1 MPITAG
7 FFVPHPPLII
17 PAVGMGKERGINA
30 TVDSYNKIA
39 AQIKKLSPETIVF
52 ITPHS
57 VMYSDYIHISPGAR
71 ATGSFARF
79 GAPQA
84 SYETV
89 YDTEF
94 IDDLVKIF
102 NSDNIKAG
110 TDGER
115 DASLD
120 HGTLI
125 PIHFINEQYTVYKS
139 VRISI
144 SGLSFAEHF
153 KTGEAIRKAS
163 GEKNIVIIASGDLS
177 HKLTD
182 DGPYGYVKEG
192 PEFDSKIVEIVKS
205 GDLKKTL
212 ELSASFTEKAA
223 ECGLRSLIMMAGAL
237 GCSYTSELLSYE
249 GPFGVGYLTAAFC
262 PVDPYVRLA
271 RNTLE
276 GLVKTKKIP
285 LSPIDLPDEMTT
297 NRAGVFVSIKK
308 FGELRGCIG
317 TIAPTQKN
325 IAEEIIANAVSSGTK
340 DPRFHP
346 VAEDDLPDLDYSVDV
361 LAPPE
366 PISSFN
372 ELDVKKYGVIVTN
385 GYRRGLLLP
394 NLDGVDTV
402 AEQVDIALRKAG
414 INPREKYQMER
425 FEVTRHK

>member
-1 MPITAG
+1 
-7 FFVPHPPLII
+7 
-17 PAVGMGKERGINA
+17 
-30 TVDSYNKIA
+30 
-39 AQIKKLSPETIVF
+39 
-52 ITPHS
+52 
-57 VMYSDYIHISPGAR
+57 MYSDYIHFSPGNR

-84 SYETV
+84 KYETV

-94 IDDLVKIF
+94 INNLIKIF
-102 NSDNIKAG
+102 GSENIKAG
-110 TDGER
+110 ADGER
-115 DASLD
+115 DATLD
-120 HGTLI
+120 HGALI
-125 PIHFINEQYTVYKS
+125 PIHFINERYTNYKS

-144 SGLSFAEHF
+144 SGLSFVEHF
-153 KTGEAIRKAS
+153 RTGEAIRKAS
-163 GEKNIVIIASGDLS
+163 GSKNIVIIASGDLS

-182 DGPYGYVKEG
+182 EGPYGYVKEG

-212 ELSASFTEKAA
+212 ELPLNFTEKAA
-223 ECGLRSLIMMAGAL
+223 ECGLRSLIMLAGAL
-237 GCSYTSELLSYE
+237 GGSYTSELLSYE
-249 GPFGVGYLTAAFC
+249 GPFGVGYLSAAFY
-262 PVDPYVRLA
+262 PVDPYARLA

-285 LSPIDLPDEMTT
+285 PAPDNLPVEMTS

-308 FGELRGCIG
+308 HGELRGCIG
-317 TIAPTQKN
+317 TIAPTKN
-325 IAEEIIANAVSSGTK
+325 SIAEEIIANAVSSGTK

-346 VAEDDLPDLDYSVDV
+346 VAESELPDLEYSVDV

-366 PISSFN
+366 PISSFD

-385 GYRRGLLLP
+385 GFRRGLLLP